1 MQVNLLFLEYISI
14 TWPNRS
20 GPPPLPTISIHFSH
34 SLCTFMNLCRSLV
47 LPYQKSFPISC
58 SLKLVCVLVFQ
69 ILRYVDPSTYHLA
82 RINSYVVRKS
92 AKFNFLRTNFKDPLK
107 PLIID
112 IVLDFFYAIL
122 CNRLPCYVPCL
133 SFLFFCPFR
142 FTKAMVISFTW
153 WFTVM
158 IPKSKKEYL
167 ANVKKTLGSENFGP
181 FWFHIH
187 NSHNPLQASTTFIK
201 FLLSPAPPSEIP
213 PPLSSPIILPL
224 LFSYSDA
231 STTLSPI
238 VVSILAAFLIFW
250 WLHIRFLFSIFIVPQ
265 NCIPDTLVFGFSI
278 KGMVPCFLYADNAS
292 TLFSSVCSWSWY

>member
-34 SLCTFMNLCRSLV
+34 SLCTFMNLCCSLV

-122 CNRLPCYVPCL
+122 CNPLPCYVPCL

-187 NSHNPLQASTTFIK
+187 NSHNPL
-201 FLLSPAPPSEIP
+201 
-213 PPLSSPIILPL
+213 
-224 LFSYSDA
+224 
-231 STTLSPI
+231 
-238 VVSILAAFLIFW
+238 
-250 WLHIRFLFSIFIVPQ
+250 
-265 NCIPDTLVFGFSI
+265 
-278 KGMVPCFLYADNAS
+278 
-292 TLFSSVCSWSWY
+292 